1 MTGSEEQAIL
11 NIKVKYEDAIYGIM
25 RYKDKIA
32 ELKAAISQL
41 KDETTDEQKT
51 SDAYRKQLIA
61 MQETVKEYNGEV
73 RTLQKEVQ
81 NNIKVQQT
89 QEGSLKQLRAEL
101 SIATKAYDELSKAE
115 REGAKGKE
123 MQKHIND
130 ITSELKAA
138 EEETQRFYRNVGN
151 YEGAINNAIFGNSKF
166 GQSLQAIVDMSKD
179 TGGILEQLKTKTKAF
194 GSSVVAVFSNPYF
207 LAMAGVA
214 GAGMAFKWF
223 FDYNEGL
230 IEATRLTKEFLGVS
244 GESLQA
250 IRNDIQATADTY
262 GKDYKEVLESIDT
275 LTSQYKISAE
285 DALNVINEG
294 FASGADLNGDM
305 IDKIKQYAPAFHDAG
320 IAADELVAII
330 QQTRSGIFG
339 DNGLALI
346 QMAGKKLREMA
357 SGTAGSLDAIGISSK
372 KMQQDLEEGNITMF
386 EAIQQVSQKLQTIPP
401 NSKEAGEVLKNVFG
415 KQGAAAGQEMVK
427 ELGKMTTN
435 LDEVKE
441 QTGEWGNL
449 MDEQRKA
456 TAELN
461 GVMSALFDVS
471 GKGFEEM
478 IANTKIMATKWLI
491 SMAKAVVDVCNYFI
505 DLYNRSTLVRGAV
518 QQVWT
523 TIKNGWESVKLVFN
537 LIIDGIKNVGRGFA
551 ALGDVL
557 EGVFT
562 LDWDKLKK
570 GASGLLENLKLTYS
584 EVWKDAKTAGNNIG
598 KNIIDGVNETLKGG
612 NVEHIK
618 IPTLTADANGT
629 GTATGGNNG
638 GGGGGGNNG
647 GGGGKSGKA
656 TTTKGDAAKADAEEQ
671 KKREKQLQADIA
683 KIQLDYQQKEMDA
696 KREYLNGVY
705 SSDEEYK
712 ERVMQIEKEKLAAML
727 NTYVQAGSIGEEK
740 VQEMQ
745 DKLLDL
751 LLKFQENAK
760 TAAAQMVQDM
770 QDEFNK
776 AEEQRRQTDIDN
788 GGTGDGENFSDEAK
802 LQRYMDFLQQKLDL
816 DTLDNDQRLALQDAY
831 NSASE
836 SKSQAHYDKIAEQN
850 KKTAAKVN
858 GYVQQY
864 ASAMDEAFTALFEN
878 GKAGFKE
885 FSKVIL
891 NTLLDSVEKAL
902 IAVEVEIMAKEIA
915 SKSWAGVA
923 SAAAL
928 IALITAAF
936 AGAKAAIKSFAV
948 GGLVTGEGTGTSD
961 SIPARLSNGESVMTA
976 KATSMF
982 SPLLSAFNQMGG
994 GVPIATQSGSNVGE
1008 DMLAAAVA
1016 RGFAA
1021 CPAPVVSVEEIS
1033 DVINRVQAIET
1044 LSKI

>member
-11 NIKVKYEDAIYGIM
+11 DIKVKYEDAIYGIM

-32 ELKAAISQL
+32 DLKAAIKEL
-41 KDETTDEQKT
+41 KDETTDEQKA
-51 SDAYRKQLIA
+51 SDAYRKQMIA
-61 MQETVKEYNGEV
+61 MEETVKEYNGEV

-207 LAMAGVA
+207 LAMAGIA

-285 DALNVINEG
+285 EAMKVINDG

-330 QQTRSGIFG
+330 QQTRSGIFS
-339 DNGLALI
+339 DSGLALI
-346 QMAGKKLREMA
+346 QMASKKIREMA
-357 SGTAGSLDAIGISSK
+357 SGTASSLDAIGISSK
-372 KMQQDLEEGNITMF
+372 EMQKQLEDGSLSMAD
-386 EAIQQVSQKLQTIPP
+386 AIRQISQKLQELPK
-401 NSKEAGEVLKNVFG
+401 NSQEVGNVMKNVFG
-415 KQGAAAGQEMVK
+415 KQAVAGGQELIK

-435 LDEVKE
+435 LDEVKK
-441 QTGEWGNL
+441 QTGEWGDL

-456 TAELN
+456 TKELN

-478 IANTKIMATKWLI
+478 IASTKIMATKWLV
-491 SMAKAVVDVCNYFI
+491 SMMKAVVSVCNYFI
-505 DLYNRSTLVRGAV
+505 DLYNRSTLVRGSV
-518 QQVWT
+518 QKTWN
-523 TIKNGWESVKLVFN
+523 TIKNGWEIVKLALN
-537 LIIDGIKNVGRGFA
+537 LIIDGVKSTGRAFM
-551 ALGDVL
+551 ALGDIV
-557 EGVFT
+557 EGIFT
-562 LDWDKLKK
+562 LDWDKLSK
-570 GASGLLENLKLTYS
+570 GAFDLLKNVKLTYT
-584 EVWKDAKTAGNNIG
+584 EAWNDAKKAGNNIG
-598 KNIIDGVNETLKGG
+598 KNIIDGVNETIRGG
-612 NVEHIK
+612 KVEHIE
-618 IPTLTADANGT
+618 IPTAETDSGVTTQPNKSGEPNKPSGGKST
-629 GTATGGNNG
+629 GKT
-638 GGGGGGNNG
+638 
-647 GGGGKSGKA
+647 GKSGKSSN
-656 TTTKGDAAKADAEEQ
+656 DDAEER
-671 KKREKQLQADIA
+671 KKQEKQLQADIA
-683 KIQLDYQQKEMDA
+683 KIQLEYQQKEMDA

-705 SSDEEYK
+705 RSDEEYK

-727 NTYVQAGSIGEEK
+727 NTYVQAGAIGEQK
-740 VQEMQ
+740 AQEMQ

-751 LLKFQENAK
+751 LLKFQESAK
-760 TAAAQMVQDM
+760 TAAAKMVQDM

-776 AEEQRRQTDIDN
+776 TEEQRRQTDIDN
-788 GGTGDGENFSDEAK
+788 GGTGDGEDFSDEAK

-831 NSASE
+831 NAASE

-858 GYVQQY
+858 GYVQTY
-864 ASAMDEAFTALFEN
+864 ASTMDEAFTALFEN

-885 FSKVIL
+885 FSKTIL

-902 IAVEVEIMAKEIA
+902 IAIEVEILAKEIA

-923 SAAAL
+923 SSAAL

-936 AGAKAAIKSFAV
+936 AGAKAAVKSFSD

-994 GVPIATQSGSNVGE
+994 GVPIVTRSGSNIGE

-1033 DVINRVQAIET
+1033 NVINRVQAIET
-1044 LSKI
+1044 LSRI